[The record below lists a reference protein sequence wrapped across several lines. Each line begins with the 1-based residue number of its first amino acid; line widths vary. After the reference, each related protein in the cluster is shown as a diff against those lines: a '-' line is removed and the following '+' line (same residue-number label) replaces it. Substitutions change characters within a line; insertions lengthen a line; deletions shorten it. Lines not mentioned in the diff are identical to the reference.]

1 MKIENYTTIILTAE
15 EGYYLTQSFEV
26 DLRDRI
32 ISTKVALGITSTK
45 DDWKEISIQEGDQIL
60 EDQKKLMEE
69 EEKVRETEENNI
81 DTTSSPMQS

>member
-15 EGYYLTQSFEV
+15 EGHYLTQSFEV

-45 DDWKEISIQEGDQIL
+45 DDWKEISIQEGNQII

-69 EEKVRETEENNI
+69 ERKRVIEENNI
-81 DTTSSPMQS
+81 DSTSSSM

>member
-15 EGYYLTQSFEV
+15 EGHYLTQSFEV

-45 DDWKEISIQEGDQIL
+45 DDWKEISVQEGNQII

-69 EEKVRETEENNI
+69 ERKRVIEENNI
-81 DTTSSPMQS
+81 DPTSSSPM

>member
-15 EGYYLTQSFEV
+15 EGHYLTQSFEV

-32 ISTKVALGITSTK
+32 ISTKVALGITSTQ
-45 DDWKEISIQEGDQIL
+45 DDWKEISVQEGNQII

-69 EEKVRETEENNI
+69 ERKRVIEENNI
-81 DTTSSPMQS
+81 NSTSSSM